1 MRQKER
7 KEKRKDRKG
16 KEKKRKEK
24 KKRQADRTYEVKL
37 STRNNGRE
45 IDDDDDDGKVEDDKD
60 GDDSGL
66 VRDVPF
72 ISLLNSFRDDLAHN
86 NYKKKVRSDKM
97 SVAWHSQRSDVKTP
111 SNVSLEQVKYKT
123 RLRFDSNYGNVH

>member
-60 GDDSGL
+60 GDGL
-66 VRDVPF
+66 WPRSRRPF
-72 ISLLNSFRDDLAHN
+72 YIVVKLF
-86 NYKKKVRSDKM
+86 
-97 SVAWHSQRSDVKTP
+97 QRRP
-111 SNVSLEQVKYKT
+111 CA
-123 RLRFDSNYGNVH
+123 